1 MVLRRVG
8 LVQEGDGEEGLV
20 QGEVLGYL
28 DRDDRGVPG
37 RRQMGSICKGAKRGL
52 RNQSRAL
59 GMCLCFCVFMYVSAD
74 LCMCIH
80 VCILNLCMCFVYV
93 YIFLIYLFKDLS
105 IYYISI
111 YI

>member
-59 GMCLCFCVFMYVSAD
+59 GMCLCFYVYSCMYLQIFVCVSMYVS
-74 LCMCIH
+74 
-80 VCILNLCMCFVYV
+80 
-93 YIFLIYLFKDLS
+93 
-105 IYYISI
+105 
-111 YI
+111 